1 MLEFMKT
8 MATAYEESLRITGRT
23 TRLIEK
29 AKATDSIIVCHNQEH
44 AKRLKKDFEVE
55 TVSLSEYLN
64 PSYHYGKRNKKYLF
78 DNAAEYV
85 LIMDK
90 LKEVENIM
98 INGNC

>member
-1 MLEFMKT
+1 M
-8 MATAYEESLRITGRT
+8 TGRT
-23 TRLIEK
+23 TRLIEE
-29 AKATDSIIVCHNQEH
+29 AKATGSTIVCNKLERAVQ
-44 AKRLKKDFEVE
+44 LKNESGVE
-55 TVSLSEYLN
+55 TVSLEMYLN

-98 INGNC
+98 NGKS